1 MSETIR
7 YRGEV
12 GAARKRIYTRRLVPH
27 YGTASNQTIQFDCA
41 SLQGGD
47 AMAKSTMDFAQQNT
61 ERAVQ
66 ATNWVRAIAEQNLNQ
81 SKAAFEGLLTIA
93 RNAVPSVH
101 RQSSAICEHSIA
113 AAEQTLSNAFDF
125 AHKVQELVQIQSD
138 FVSRQ
143 AQVLGEQTKELGQR
157 MMEGVQEIEKATEA
171 RMAESRRRSEAA

>member
-1 MSETIR
+1 
-7 YRGEV
+7 
-12 GAARKRIYTRRLVPH
+12 
-27 YGTASNQTIQFDCA
+27 
-41 SLQGGD
+41 
-47 AMAKSTMDFAQQNT
+47 MAKSTMDFAQQNT

-66 ATNWVRAIAEQNLNQ
+66 ATNWVLAIAEQNLNQ

-125 AHKVQELVQIQSD
+125 AHKVIRIREPQELVQIHSD

-157 MMEGVQEIEKATEA
+157 MMEGVQKIEKAIETE
-171 RMAESRRRSEAA
+171 MAESRRRSEAA